1 MTSKARRSTRPVR
14 ITWLGHSAFR
24 FETPGGKTIY
34 IDPWLENP
42 KAPAGAAAVSSADL
56 IFLTHGHAD
65 HLGNTVDLAR
75 RTGAHV
81 YAIYEV
87 AVYLQS
93 RGISNAVGMNI
104 SGTVTID
111 GISATMTAATHSGGI
126 ETGEGM
132 PGGAGVLGG
141 AVPAGFVFRFENGYT
156 VYHAGD
162 TGVFGDMRLIGELY
176 RPSLVIL
183 PIGGLYTMGPRE
195 AARACMMLK
204 PRLILGMHYGTF
216 PALTGTPAELKRA
229 LPAALRSRVR
239 TLQPGESLDI
249 T

>member
-1 MTSKARRSTRPVR
+1 MTPRARRSTRPVR

-24 FETPGGKTIY
+24 IETPGGKIVY

-42 KAPAGAAAVSSADL
+42 KAPPGAASAPAADL
-56 IFLTHGHAD
+56 IFLTHAHAD

-75 RTGAHV
+75 RTGASV
-81 YAIYEV
+81 YAIHEV
-87 AVYLQS
+87 ALYLQ
-93 RGISNAVGMNI
+93 GCGVTKAVGMNI

-111 GISATMTAATHSGGI
+111 DISATMTAATHSGGI
-126 ETGEGM
+126 ETGEGT
-132 PGGAGVLGG
+132 PGGAGILGG
-141 AVPAGFVFRFENGYT
+141 AAPAGFVLRFENGYA

-162 TGVFGDMRLIGELY
+162 TGLFGDMKLIGEMY

-195 AARACMMLK
+195 AARACALLK
-204 PRLILGMHYGTF
+204 PKLILGMHYGTF
-216 PALTGTPAELKRA
+216 PALSGTPAALKRA
-229 LPAALRSRVR
+229 LPPGLRSRVR
-239 TLQPGESLDI
+239 TLEPGESLDV